1 MEQNKLLLR
10 TAFACMSCDGDIA
23 SEEVDL
29 IKQMSKEKLLFGEID
44 IDKELNEL
52 VKEINLKGKGFLKQY
67 LISLAEESL
76 TEEQE
81 LKVADV
87 AVQTIRADNRIE
99 YSEIKFFKVLRS
111 NLKIV
116 SDETLLEKI
125 DGIDEN
131 YLAQDIQADYL
142 QMYDDYFSTI
152 ELPKFE
158 MKQKSARA
166 GWRGW
171 ICFKLLVLQ
180 GEGCSGIVRS
190 LNHFEMANR
199 FSS

>member
-1 MEQNKLLLR
+1 MEQNELFLR
-10 TAFACMSCDGDIA
+10 TAFACMSCDGEIA
-23 SEEVDL
+23 SEEVEL
-29 IKQMSKEKLLFGEID
+29 IKQMSKEKQLFGEID
-44 IDKELNEL
+44 IDKELDEL
-52 VKEINLKGKGFLKQY
+52 VREINLKGKGFLKQY
-67 LISLAEESL
+67 LVNLAEESL

-99 YSEIKFFKVLRS
+99 YSEIIFFKVLRS

-125 DGIDEN
+125 DGIEEN

-142 QMYDDYFSTI
+142 QMYDDYFNTI

-158 MKQKSARA
+158 MKT
-166 GWRGW
+166 
-171 ICFKLLVLQ
+171 INP
-180 GEGCSGIVRS
+180 
-190 LNHFEMANR
+190 NH
-199 FSS
+199 SS

>member
-1 MEQNKLLLR
+1 MEQNDLLLR

-23 SEEVDL
+23 TEEVEK
-29 IKQMSKEKLLFGEID
+29 IKQISKEKHLFGEID

-67 LISLAEESL
+67 LVCLAEESL

-116 SDETLLEKI
+116 SDNTLLEKI

-142 QMYDDYFSTI
+142 QMYDDYFNTI

-158 MKQKSARA
+158 ILKQDLKSI
-166 GWRGW
+166 G
-171 ICFKLLVLQ
+171 
-180 GEGCSGIVRS
+180 S
-190 LNHFEMANR
+190 
-199 FSS
+199 

>member
-1 MEQNKLLLR
+1 MEQNELLLR

-23 SEEVDL
+23 NEEVEL
-29 IKQMSKEKLLFGEID
+29 IRRMSKEKQMFGSVD
-44 IDKELNEL
+44 IDKELDAL

-67 LISLAEESL
+67 LISLAEEPL
-76 TEEQE
+76 TKEQE

-87 AVQTIRADNRIE
+87 AVQTIRADNKIE

-142 QMYDDYFSTI
+142 QMYDDYFNTI

-158 MKQKSARA
+158 MKT
-166 GWRGW
+166 
-171 ICFKLLVLQ
+171 INP
-180 GEGCSGIVRS
+180 
-190 LNHFEMANR
+190 NH
-199 FSS
+199 SS

>member
-1 MEQNKLLLR
+1 MEQNELLLR

-23 SEEVDL
+23 SEEVEL
-29 IKQMSKEKLLFGEID
+29 IRQMSKEKQMFGDVD
-44 IDKELNEL
+44 IDKELDAL

-67 LISLAEESL
+67 LIRLAEESL

-87 AVQTIRADNRIE
+87 AVQTIRADNKIE

-111 NLKIV
+111 NLKNV

-131 YLAQDIQADYL
+131 YLAQDICADYL
-142 QMYDDYFSTI
+142 QMYDDYFTMI

-158 MKQKSARA
+158 IMDKMKS
-166 GWRGW
+166 
-171 ICFKLLVLQ
+171 I
-180 GEGCSGIVRS
+180 E
-190 LNHFEMANR
+190 N
-199 FSS
+199 

>member
-1 MEQNKLLLR
+1 MEQNELLLR

-23 SEEVDL
+23 SEEVEL
-29 IKQMSKEKLLFGEID
+29 IMQMSKEKQLFGEID
-44 IDKELNEL
+44 IDKELDEL
-52 VKEINLKGKGFLKQY
+52 VKEINQKGKGFLKQY
-67 LISLAEESL
+67 IVRLAEESL

-87 AVQTIRADNRIE
+87 AVQTIRADKRIE

-131 YLAQDIQADYL
+131 YLAQDIRADYL
-142 QMYDDYFSTI
+142 QMYDDYFNTI

-158 MKQKSARA
+158 
-166 GWRGW
+166 
-171 ICFKLLVLQ
+171 ILKLEQ
-180 GEGCSGIVRS
+180 
-190 LNHFEMANR
+190 HT
-199 FSS
+199 

>member
-1 MEQNKLLLR
+1 MEQNELLLR
-10 TAFACMSCDGDIA
+10 TAFACMSCDGEIA
-23 SEEVDL
+23 SEEVAL
-29 IKQMSKEKLLFGEID
+29 IKQMSKENHLFGEID
-44 IDKELNEL
+44 IEKELDTL

-67 LISLAEESL
+67 LTSLAEETL

-87 AVQTIRADNRIE
+87 AVQTIRADNKIE

-158 MKQKSARA
+158 IGKIRLDS
-166 GWRGW
+166 
-171 ICFKLLVLQ
+171 
-180 GEGCSGIVRS
+180 
-190 LNHFEMANR
+190 
-199 FSS
+199 

>member
-1 MEQNKLLLR
+1 MEQNELFLR
-10 TAFACMSCDGDIA
+10 TAFACMSCDGEIA
-23 SEEVDL
+23 SEEVEL
-29 IKQMSKEKLLFGEID
+29 IKQMSKEKQLFGEID
-44 IDKELNEL
+44 IDKELDEL
-52 VKEINLKGKGFLKQY
+52 VREINLKGKGFLKQY
-67 LISLAEESL
+67 LVNLAEESL

-131 YLAQDIQADYL
+131 YLAQDIQAGYL
-142 QMYDDYFSTI
+142 QMYDDYFNTI

-158 MKQKSARA
+158 MK
-166 GWRGW
+166 
-171 ICFKLLVLQ
+171 I
-180 GEGCSGIVRS
+180 
-190 LNHFEMANR
+190 
-199 FSS
+199 

>member
-1 MEQNKLLLR
+1 MEQNELFLR
-10 TAFACMSCDGDIA
+10 TAFACMSCDGEIA
-23 SEEVDL
+23 SEEVEL
-29 IKQMSKEKLLFGEID
+29 IKQMSKEKQLFGEID
-44 IDKELNEL
+44 IDKELDEL
-52 VKEINLKGKGFLKQY
+52 VREINLKGKGFLKQY
-67 LISLAEESL
+67 LVNLAEESL

-142 QMYDDYFSTI
+142 QMYDDYFNTI

-158 MKQKSARA
+158 MKT
-166 GWRGW
+166 
-171 ICFKLLVLQ
+171 INP
-180 GEGCSGIVRS
+180 
-190 LNHFEMANR
+190 NH
-199 FSS
+199 SS